1 MRIPEEARDLL
12 KGDALATVVTLDA
25 DGMPHVTAAWVGL
38 DGEEVVIGT
47 MPDQRKLRNLRRDPR
62 IAVTVHATTR
72 NTAGLTEY
80 LVLYGRARVTEG
92 GAPELLQELA
102 HTYIGPHVK
111 FPPMPNPPPG
121 FVTHVTV
128 ERIGGVGPWTSET
141 P

>member
-1 MRIPEEARDLL
+1 MRIPDEARDLL
-12 KGDALATVVTLDA
+12 KGDGLATVVTLDP
-25 DGMPHVTAAWVGL
+25 DG
-38 DGEEVVIGT
+38 DEVVIAT

-62 IAVTVHATTR
+62 IVVTVHATTR

-80 LVLYGRARVTEG
+80 LVLYGRARITEG

-121 FVTHVTV
+121 FITHVKV
-128 ERIGGVGPWTSET
+128 ERIGGVGPWSPET